1 MPIHYNCWVYKDD
14 NKNHGSY
21 YVCIYDF
28 KISVVQELK
37 KMHDAVSWKKK
48 IHGKSRD
55 VELWSYKAFPE
66 EELFKWRHKNCKIK
80 VSEIFSKQKE
90 EQTQKLL
97 FLWKILRPNWQHYM
111 CLCINWNKDGGF
123 FWFVHHY
130 INPSFRKVYI
140 LWYIVGTV

>member
-48 IHGKSRD
+48 YMGRAGMLNCGVTKHFQRKSYLNEDIR
-55 VELWSYKAFPE
+55 
-66 EELFKWRHKNCKIK
+66 
-80 VSEIFSKQKE
+80 
-90 EQTQKLL
+90 
-97 FLWKILRPNWQHYM
+97 
-111 CLCINWNKDGGF
+111 
-123 FWFVHHY
+123 
-130 INPSFRKVYI
+130 
-140 LWYIVGTV
+140 IVR